1 MVAHALLSLGI
12 VTRKEGKI
20 MKRITSCLSL
30 VVLMGSLAG
39 TAMAADD
46 GVIMKQESVP
56 GSYCHEKFAAI
67 RPSTLDTDNPTAD
80 TGIVIDFYGSCDES
94 PTGADQ
100 VQEQKLDAQ
109 HRFEQD
115 YED

>member
-1 MVAHALLSLGI
+1 M
-12 VTRKEGKI
+12 KI
-20 MKRITSCLSL
+20 ATSFLAGL
-30 VVLMGSLAG
+30 VLMGSVGVSGAK
-39 TAMAADD
+39 AAD
-46 GVIMKQESVP
+46 GVLMKQEFAP
-56 GSYCHEKFAAI
+56 GSYCHQKFAAI

-80 TGIVIDFYGSCDES
+80 TGIAIDFYGSCDES

-100 VQEQKLDAQ
+100 VHEQKLDEQ